1 MIVPH
6 SWWGNKDIMYT
17 EVKRAALLFFQMKN
31 LTSPICFLIVRK
43 CWEIHLQWVCSKS
56 WASKVFFI
64 TCFFSTRFFIFH
76 VFFQFQKVFLSHI
89 WKKKHVRTTWKW
101 KNNKSGH
108 QITCQCLHFCPL
120 TLSIPIQH
128 FTVCAW
134 QGVFFTLGNSILHC
148 HLKLLLHVF

>member
-17 EVKRAALLFFQMKN
+17 EVKRAAPLFFQMKN
-31 LTSPICFLIVRK
+31 LTSPVCFLIVRK

-89 WKKKHVRTTWKW
+89 WKKT
-101 KNNKSGH
+101 
-108 QITCQCLHFCPL
+108 TCQD
-120 TLSIPIQH
+120 
-128 FTVCAW
+128 
-134 QGVFFTLGNSILHC
+134 
-148 HLKLLLHVF
+148 HLKMKEQQKWTPDNLPMSTFLPFDFIYSNTAFYCLCMTGSFFYTGK